1 VQYFINTSIAST
13 VKGAIMSLLTCFIT
27 VFKLVK
33 WSERVHKDKR
43 HKLLYIND
51 SENTKLNIPD
61 FLPKTD
67 TEGKEQSVHIREV
80 RDCL

>member
-33 WSERVHKDKR
+33 WSERAHKGKR
-43 HKLLYIND
+43 HNLLYIND
-51 SENTKLNIPD
+51 SEKY
-61 FLPKTD
+61 
-67 TEGKEQSVHIREV
+67 EV
-80 RDCL
+80 EYP